1 MIKIAILDYGVG
13 NLFSIQTALK
23 KLGVTTIVTSEL
35 DANLEYDGIILPGVG
50 GWKHAVKRI
59 QVNQRILNDYYE
71 NNKPILGV
79 CLGMQLFFEK
89 SVEGPGD
96 GLGFF
101 EGEIMLLSNDVKVPH
116 IGWNT
121 LKQNNKN
128 RILDGVEDQSWAYF
142 VHSLYPKPVDSKI
155 ISTTTDYGIEFTSM
169 INKNNIF
176 GTQFHPEKSGKA
188 GARILENFVS
198 VCGNL

>member
-13 NLFSIQTALK
+13 NLFSIQTALE

-35 DANLEYDGIILPGVG
+35 DTNLEYDGIILPGVG

-89 SVEGPGD
+89 SAEGPGD

-101 EGEIMLLSNDVKVPH
+101 EGEIMFFSNNVKVPH

-121 LKQNNKN
+121 LKQNNKD

-142 VHSLYPKPVDSKI
+142 VHSLYPKPTDSKI

-188 GARILENFVS
+188 GARILKNFVS